1 LAREDPQMLDTLS
14 VALVCAAVVVAAVAW
29 FVATRRR
36 GGLLDDVIGDAV
48 GTASFAICILITLDV
63 TSGTAVAGV
72 IAAAVLLSVGA
83 RLRRAF
89 AR

>member
-1 LAREDPQMLDTLS
+1 MLDTLS
-14 VALVCAAVVVAAVAW
+14 VALVCAAVVAAAAAW
-29 FVATRRR
+29 FAATRRR
-36 GGLLDDVIGDAV
+36 GGLFDDVIGNA
-48 GTASFAICILITLDV
+48 GATASFAGCILITLDA
-63 TSGTAVAGV
+63 TSGATVAGV